1 MTVAVPGKHE
11 LDDANG
17 MYGIGIDTGG
27 TYTDSVIVEL
37 SSGTVVSKAKALTTH
52 GNLGIGIENSL
63 SQLDHKLFRLV
74 GLVATPPPSPPTVW
88 WKVEVPGWVCL
99 WQCQNLKLFSSRQH
113 CHVNML
119 Q

>member
-37 SSGTVVSKAKALTTH
+37 SSGTVVT
-52 GNLGIGIENSL
+52 
-63 SQLDHKLFRLV
+63 
-74 GLVATPPPSPPTVW
+74 
-88 WKVEVPGWVCL
+88 
-99 WQCQNLKLFSSRQH
+99 
-113 CHVNML
+113 
-119 Q
+119 